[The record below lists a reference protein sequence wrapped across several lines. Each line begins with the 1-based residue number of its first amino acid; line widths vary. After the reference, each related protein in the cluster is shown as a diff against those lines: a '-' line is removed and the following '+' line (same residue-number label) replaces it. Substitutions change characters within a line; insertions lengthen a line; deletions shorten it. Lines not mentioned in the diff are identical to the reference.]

1 MLFSAII
8 SFTVS
13 VTKAI
18 VTLGLAAEGLTAIGN
33 ALTAIGKTLGLI
45 RPETQVEDLGDQALQ
60 AEEAGITPDAFDAY
74 EDYVKAVESFQLDPE
89 KSKQFTPEEKVKK
102 GIELAIG
109 VTAERFPEVSVET
122 FSKLSTLVHDYP
134 SIFNEKSME
143 VLAKK
148 MASFSGSADD
158 VIGYL
163 DCTEKNQSKLANG
176 ESILTEMIKAAKPGT
191 DAAAV
196 RNLLNNFE

>member
-33 ALTAIGKTLGLI
+33 ALTAIGKALGLI
-45 RPETQVEDLGDQALQ
+45 RPETQVENLGDQALQ

-102 GIELAIG
+102 GSSWPLVSQQKDFPKFLSRLSLSLAHWSTI
-109 VTAERFPEVSVET
+109 TL
-122 FSKLSTLVHDYP
+122 LSSTKNLWKFLRRKWHP
-134 SIFNEKSME
+134 SP
-143 VLAKK
+143 VLL
-148 MASFSGSADD
+148 M
-158 VIGYL
+158 
-163 DCTEKNQSKLANG
+163 
-176 ESILTEMIKAAKPGT
+176 M
-191 DAAAV
+191 
-196 RNLLNNFE
+196 

>member
-33 ALTAIGKTLGLI
+33 ALTAIGKALGLI

-89 KSKQFTPEEKVKK
+89 KSKQFTPAEK
-102 GIELAIG
+102 
-109 VTAERFPEVSVET
+109 
-122 FSKLSTLVHDYP
+122 
-134 SIFNEKSME
+134 
-143 VLAKK
+143 
-148 MASFSGSADD
+148 
-158 VIGYL
+158 
-163 DCTEKNQSKLANG
+163 EKNQSKLANG

-191 DAAAV
+191 DAAAA
-196 RNLLNNFE
+196 RQLLYNIE